1 MPMRPLELPKV
12 KRVRVEPP
20 PRATRR
26 HPKQHGMVLRSAR
39 RDPPALPSLGLMADC
54 EI

>member
-1 MPMRPLELPKV
+1 MPMRPLAAEGY

-20 PRATRR
+20 PRAI
-26 HPKQHGMVLRSAR
+26 PAR
-39 RDPPALPSLGLMADC
+39 DGPAQRDPPALPRLGLMADC